1 MQQAEGGG
9 VRRAG
14 AVDVEKEW
22 CGAAGLARRV
32 GTRNVVENNPRRRG
46 GVSLARAGADVSG
59 PGGVPG
65 GLSGR
70 LRCGAGLGLSA
81 PGGDCLYD
89 LEDSRCP
96 APMP

>member
-1 MQQAEGGG
+1 MAGAGGVWRVEGGVRQAEGGVRQAEGGG

-22 CGAAGLARRV
+22 CGAAGLARRA
-32 GTRNVVENNPRRRG
+32 GTRNVVENNPRSRR
-46 GVSLARAGADVSG
+46 VSLSWAEAVTG

-70 LRCGAGLGLSA
+70 LRRGTGLRLST
-81 PGGDCLYD
+81 P
-89 LEDSRCP
+89 
-96 APMP
+96 